1 MTHTVTHTRKNPDGV
16 KGRKRAKDHVPP
28 QQKRPESTGKRYIRG
43 WQSVGKDEVPSSNL
57 GSSSKEKPCNRFG
70 NRVFLFVGER
80 EPRQKTAFQLIGQLF
95 GAAYPCLSIGTQ
107 GMAGSYLSNRDPIA
121 EKKKTFGFIEQE

>member
-1 MTHTVTHTRKNPDGV
+1 MGSSPIRVAIV
-16 KGRKRAKDHVPP
+16 GRSRARHAAIAQLVE
-28 QQKRPESTGKRYIRG
+28 RIL
-43 WQSVGKDEVPSSNL
+43 GKDEVPSSNL

-70 NRVFLFVGER
+70 YRVFLFVGER